1 MASDA
6 ERQVRLAGGLG
17 GTVLVVDDSVHVR
30 TVLSRRLSAAGCR
43 TEAAADGLAALEA
56 ARALR
61 PDVIVSDWMMPGL
74 DGAALCAAVRAEPA
88 LAGCFFIMLTAKE
101 TRDDRLGALEAGA
114 DDFLVKPWDDLE
126 LLARIR
132 SGLRIRRM
140 QREIEETGKRDTLA
154 KLAAALGHEINN
166 SLTSLIGE
174 LQLARLAQG
183 LPEEVSEA
191 IDRALEE
198 GRRIADVVA
207 RLRSLRVEDTTP
219 YLPGVPMFDLS
230 RKAA

>member
-1 MASDA
+1 MAPAA
-6 ERQVRLAGGLG
+6 ERAVRPEGCLG
-17 GTVLVVDDSVHVR
+17 GTVLVVDDSVHIR
-30 TVLSRRLSAAGCR
+30 TVLTKRLAAAGCR
-43 TEAAADGLAALEA
+43 TEAAAEGRAGLEA

-61 PDVIVSDWMMPGL
+61 PDVIVADWMMPGL
-74 DGAALCAAVRAEPA
+74 DGAGLCAAVRAEPA
-88 LAGCFFIMLTAKE
+88 LAGCFFIMLTARE
-101 TRDDRLGALEAGA
+101 TREDRIDALEAGA

-132 SGLRIRRM
+132 GGLRVRRL
-140 QREIEETGKRDTLA
+140 QREIEESGKRDTLA

-174 LQLARLAQG
+174 LQLAQLAEG
-183 LPEEVSEA
+183 LPGEVSEA
-191 IDRALEE
+191 LGRALEE
-198 GRRIADVVA
+198 GRRIAEVVV
-207 RLRSLRVEDTTP
+207 RLGGLRVDDTTP